1 MKLLPFNTET
11 RKRLIQRGYKHI
23 EIKYQIEGE
32 FSWLADDK
40 KLQILKAVENAD
52 HPATQ
57 TEYINSEKIDAL
69 LNNEDINSYII
80 VPIPDEL

>member
-1 MKLLPFNTET
+1 MKLLPFNTEI
-11 RKRLIQRGYKHI
+11 RQRLIQRGYKHI

-40 KLQILKAVENAD
+40 KLQILKAVDHAD
-52 HPATQ
+52 TPH
-57 TEYINSEKIDAL
+57 TEYINSERIDAL
-69 LNNEDINSYII
+69 LNSKDINSYII

>member
-1 MKLLPFNTET
+1 MKLLPFNTEI
-11 RKRLIQRGYKHI
+11 RQRLIQRGYKHI

-40 KLQILKAVENAD
+40 KLQILKAVD
-52 HPATQ
+52 HPDTPH
-57 TEYINSEKIDAL
+57 TEYINSERIDAL
-69 LNNEDINSYII
+69 LNSKDINSYII